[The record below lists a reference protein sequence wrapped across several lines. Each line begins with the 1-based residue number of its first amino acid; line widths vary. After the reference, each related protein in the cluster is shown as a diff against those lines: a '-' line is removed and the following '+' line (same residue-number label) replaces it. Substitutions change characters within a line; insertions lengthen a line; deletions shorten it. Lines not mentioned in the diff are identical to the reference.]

1 MNYLPVG
8 GSEGFVVGVVGLV
21 GGLVGF
27 VEGRV
32 GLVGGTVGLV
42 GGRVGLVGG
51 RVGSVVRGIAVGS
64 SMMSWSTKKGL
75 VAFKRIPITLC
86 SPPVGSNCMIA
97 KE

>member
-27 VEGRV
+27 VGGR
-32 GLVGGTVGLV
+32 VGLV